1 MPATATSS
9 ATSYEFHEFYLV
21 DINEKV
27 NRAMTV
33 YHAMELGE
41 FKPLRLV
48 MNLTTGVRYVSTGEP
63 DYDEVIIETLTFDE
77 QVEEYWS
84 GYMFDV
90 SNKADDEVSQYPIY
104 RDSFTKI
111 CSAMT
116 AVEMELGAYGFNWFK
131 CDDIDQV
138 RELTGA
144 GDIMAIEITENGCN
158 IFRG

>member
-1 MPATATSS
+1 MPATATNS

-33 YHAMELGE
+33 YHAMELG
-41 FKPLRLV
+41 
-48 MNLTTGVRYVSTGEP
+48 
-63 DYDEVIIETLTFDE
+63 
-77 QVEEYWS
+77 
-84 GYMFDV
+84 
-90 SNKADDEVSQYPIY
+90 
-104 RDSFTKI
+104 
-111 CSAMT
+111 
-116 AVEMELGAYGFNWFK
+116 AYGFNWFK

-144 GDIMAIEITENGCN
+144 GDIMAIEVTENGCN